1 MINGNTDWHSADVKC
16 ALAKAGTNLAKLARE
31 HDLAPSTLRNVFR
44 FRCPKYER
52 IVAEAIG
59 KTPDQIW
66 PSRYES
72 KCA

>member
-1 MINGNTDWHSADVKC
+1 MIQGNTDWHSADVKC
-16 ALAKAGTNLAKLARE
+16 ALAKAGTNLAQLARE
-31 HDLAPSTLRNVFR
+31 NDLASSTLRNVFR
-44 FRCPKYER
+44 FRCPKFER